1 MAKSCHTF
9 PILSTNLN
17 GINIMKTITKIL
29 VVTAIAA
36 SMAACTSNEMTTS
49 QRNAAIGAVVGGAT
63 GNLIGG
69 DTGAT
74 LGGAALGGMIGS
86 QIK

>member
-1 MAKSCHTF
+1 MNTIS
-9 PILSTNLN
+9 
-17 GINIMKTITKIL
+17 KTLAL
-29 VVTAIAA
+29 VLVSA
-36 SMAACTSNEMTTS
+36 SLAACTTNGMTTS
-49 QRNAAIGAVVGGAT
+49 QRNAAIGAVVGGAA

-74 LGGAALGGMIGS
+74 LGGAALGGVIGS

>member
-1 MAKSCHTF
+1 MKLRIKQIVFLVALAF
-9 PILSTNLN
+9 ALS
-17 GINIMKTITKIL
+17 
-29 VVTAIAA
+29 
-36 SMAACTSNEMTTS
+36 ACADMTTA
-49 QRNAAIGAVVGGAT
+49 QRHAAAGAVVGGVT

-74 LGGAALGGMIGS
+74 LGGAALGGVIGS

>member
-1 MAKSCHTF
+1 
-9 PILSTNLN
+9 
-17 GINIMKTITKIL
+17 MKTITKIL

-36 SMAACTSNEMTTS
+36 SMTACTSYEMTTS